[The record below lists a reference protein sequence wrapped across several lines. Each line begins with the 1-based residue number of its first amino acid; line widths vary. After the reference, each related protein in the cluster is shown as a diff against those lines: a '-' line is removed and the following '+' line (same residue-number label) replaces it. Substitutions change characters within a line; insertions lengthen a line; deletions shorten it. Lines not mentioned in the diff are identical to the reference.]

1 MKKRPD
7 KSALKDTYLNTYN
20 SIEACLIQ
28 HNFSLL
34 FSRKI
39 ENQIYDMIITAQK
52 QKVPVKKLQCN
63 KDLDT
68 FCSNLINE
76 HNNSASLLQKVLEAI
91 FSCLLLF
98 SFFCLLDLIFDQ
110 GILVSTL
117 FICLLVSI
125 GYLISSS
132 ILKYKKN
139 CTSKIRMLLILGI
152 VFIPFIIV
160 TLLKQRFEFMLISLP
175 FTYSLLLSALF
186 CTISGIS
193 YYILS
198 KKYDLFIFTKYK

>member
-7 KSALKDTYLNTYN
+7 KSALKDTYLTTYN

-34 FSRKI
+34 FSKKI
-39 ENQIYDMIITAQK
+39 ENQIYDMILTAQK

-63 KDLDT
+63 KDLDN

-76 HNNSASLLQKVLEAI
+76 HNDCASFLQKLLEGI

-98 SFFCLLDLIFDQ
+98 SFLCLLDLIFDQ
-110 GILVSTL
+110 GISVSTL
-117 FICLLVSI
+117 SICLFVSVC
-125 GYLISSS
+125 YLISIN
-132 ILKYKKN
+132 ILKYEKN
-139 CTSKIRMLLILGI
+139 CTPKIRMLLVSVIIL
-152 VFIPFIIV
+152 IPFTIV

-175 FTYSLLLSALF
+175 LNHSLLLSTLF
-186 CTISGIS
+186 CVISGIS
-193 YYILS
+193 YYTLS